1 MQQIN
6 AGDKCRSVRAKD
18 LSDDTIISEVAVVL
32 VNCQCKYQ
40 TSHQCHHRHP
50 PAKPVGDYE
59 VPQETGSK
67 VLIAGIAQYRRWLL
81 YELPSFDRLGQGPF
95 IIAPRACGSIRRG
108 PLIWCTSRSLNETKR
123 AQWKGQQELITMLGF
138 AALAGIQ
145 PFKPSSG
152 FGLSF
157 RRLWPRLLSR

>member
-18 LSDDTIISEVAVVL
+18 LSDHTIISEVAVVL

-40 TSHQCHHRHP
+40 TSHQCHHRHL

-67 VLIAGIAQYRRWLL
+67 VLIAGIAQYRGWLL
-81 YELPSFDRLGQGPF
+81 LYDFPLSTVWDKDHSSSLLVTMDRSAEGH
-95 IIAPRACGSIRRG
+95 
-108 PLIWCTSRSLNETKR
+108 
-123 AQWKGQQELITMLGF
+123 
-138 AALAGIQ
+138 
-145 PFKPSSG
+145 
-152 FGLSF
+152 
-157 RRLWPRLLSR
+157 

>member
-18 LSDDTIISEVAVVL
+18 LSDDTIISEVAVVP

-40 TSHQCHHRHP
+40 TSHQCHHRHL
-50 PAKPVGDYE
+50 PAIPVGDYE

-81 YELPSFDRLGQGPF
+81 YDF
-95 IIAPRACGSIRRG
+95 
-108 PLIWCTSRSLNETKR
+108 PLSTVWDKDN
-123 AQWKGQQELITMLGF
+123 
-138 AALAGIQ
+138 
-145 PFKPSSG
+145 SSSHLVTVDQSAEG
-152 FGLSF
+152 H
-157 RRLWPRLLSR
+157 